1 MNNLSRTVLFIAI
14 ALFVV
19 AAANAYVNY
28 RQNKAIEAIV
38 ELIQTNYE
46 LSEAQYQLNKQRI
59 ENVKTQSTMT
69 YEALD
74 YAVRKGV
81 KFD

>member
-1 MNNLSRTVLFIAI
+1 MNNLARTVLLIAI

-19 AAANAYVNY
+19 AASNAYVNY
-28 RQNKAIEAIV
+28 RQNKTIDAIV

-59 ENVKTQSTMT
+59 ENVKSQSTMT